1 MNKVVMAS
9 SQQIFGLLLSL
20 GIISGLTNMF
30 VAVAHLP
37 NIIGVVVY
45 VIYVTCSIGWILLTG
60 TSLELKKYG
69 VLSRPSYKAFIFVGV
84 LLITAV
90 SMTRLS
96 SQIDEIMSNPVI
108 QVVFMI
114 YMFASIFW
122 LASFTAKSLK
132 SNETNEE
139 IDIND
144 YFGDIFRIVFWPI
157 GVWTI
162 QARVNKI
169 FRTIDKVTNDE
180 RP

>member
-1 MNKVVMAS
+1 MSKVVMAS

-30 VAVAHLP
+30 VAMAHLP
-37 NIIGVVVY
+37 SIIAVVVY
-45 VIYVTCSIGWILLTG
+45 LIYVTCTIGWILLTG

-69 VLSRPSYKAFIFVGV
+69 VLSRPSFKAFIFVGV
-84 LLITAV
+84 LLIIV
-90 SMTRLS
+90 ISITRLS
-96 SQIDEIMSNPVI
+96 SLFDEIMSNTVI
-108 QVVFMI
+108 QAFFMI
-114 YMFASIFW
+114 YMFTSIFW
-122 LASFTAKSLK
+122 IASFTAKSLK

-162 QARVNKI
+162 QPRVNKI
-169 FRTIDKVTNDE
+169 FKSN
-180 RP
+180 